1 MHLSIAAIKPLSI
14 TTSKGPSSHC
24 PWGKTTIFAQT
35 IRDSN
40 IFGHL
45 LCDEENIRLWLVLE
59 FSFLPFNPL
68 LAPILHGFSLFD
80 MKILRLL
87 ISSSIQASSYK
98 SKLDSEMPSYV
109 CVTFNC
115 LWIKDR
121 PQSIHQIRA
130 GNLTKF
136 NEYFTISRILI
147 VFLASIAK
155 LCKTEPPKSLPLLL
169 KSSSTE
175 NITEGHRRT
184 RRSGNKTELWY

>member
-1 MHLSIAAIKPLSI
+1 
-14 TTSKGPSSHC
+14 
-24 PWGKTTIFAQT
+24 
-35 IRDSN
+35 
-40 IFGHL
+40 
-45 LCDEENIRLWLVLE
+45 
-59 FSFLPFNPL
+59 
-68 LAPILHGFSLFD
+68 

-121 PQSIHQIRA
+121 PQSIHKIRA

-147 VFLASIAK
+147 VFLASIASYARRSFQNHYHFCRK
-155 LCKTEPPKSLPLLL
+155 AAQLRISL
-169 KSSSTE
+169 KV
-175 NITEGHRRT
+175 IEGHGGLGT
-184 RRSGNKTELWY
+184 RLNFDTSREEQLGRNVTLTKAPAYIGESLGKEIDFE